1 MKHIGS
7 LQPAF
12 PFPSG
17 IAKLRLLSMDI
28 PVGTAA
34 CLTGT
39 AAVPDYIPVLYSP
52 IQPSSLTVTTG
63 RPAEPLSLRKR
74 RAWTAPLSQIL
85 YVSDLPAP
93 CFFILPFMVLFHF
106 TKLYRAF
113 EALIP
118 DTL

>member
-1 MKHIGS
+1 
-7 LQPAF
+7 
-12 PFPSG
+12 
-17 IAKLRLLSMDI
+17 MDV
-28 PVGTAA
+28 PVGTAV

-52 IQPSSLTVTTG
+52 IPPSSLAVITG

-85 YVSDLPAP
+85 YISNLPAP
-93 CFFILPFMVLFHF
+93 CFFMLPFMMLFHF
-106 TKLYRAF
+106 TKLCRAF